1 MDDRSKV
8 RTGLA
13 AVAALCAVA
22 TAPGPAGQAWAA
34 PADGAAGARPY
45 RTEGTLIH
53 GTDAA
58 EGAPLLKPGLGY
70 VDSIAAGQKRYYSVR
85 LDTASGAYVSAV
97 AAPRPGAGVVS
108 YQDRVKVT
116 LESPDG
122 TTCDSSDR
130 KIEANGVAY
139 PLADYA
145 ARQAASGSVASCRK
159 SGRYVVTVERGA
171 GSQDPDSWPLELRLM
186 VEPPVKGGDTGQAP
200 EGSWHATPPELPD
213 GKARWR
219 PGGTGFNDARPL
231 STGVWADQIR
241 PGETHFYRVPID
253 WGQRLD
259 ATAELPAAKTG
270 ETAGV
275 NDALGLRV
283 FNPARGLTKKG
294 SFEAYEGRKAQVE
307 ADTVPVAYG
316 NRSARAD
323 YSVRKMSFAGWYYL
337 AVTVNPDVTRFF
349 KDTVPLTLR
358 VRISG
363 TAKAGPTYDGDAVRA
378 GFGLTDAERRGA
390 AQGPATG
397 DDAGAAVADA
407 TAEGRLRLVG
417 YVSYAVGALLLLGLG
432 GWTLAARRRAPAAAA
447 PASGPGRHR
456 RYGPPP
462 AW

>member
-22 TAPGPAGQAWAA
+22 TTPGPVGQAWAA

-45 RTEGTLIH
+45 RTEGTSVR
-53 GTDAA
+53 GTSDA
-58 EGAPLLKPGLGY
+58 EGAPLLKPGRGY
-70 VDSIAAGQKRYYSVR
+70 VDSIGGGEKRHYSVQ
-85 LDTASGAYVSAV
+85 LDATSGAYVSAV
-97 AAPRPGAGVVS
+97 AAPRPGAGVAS
-108 YQDRVKVT
+108 YQDGVKVT

-122 TTCDSSDR
+122 AVCDSSDR
-130 KIEANGVAY
+130 KIEATGVAY

-145 ARQAASGSVASCRK
+145 ARQVPSGSVASCRK
-159 SGRYVVTVERGA
+159 AGRYLVTVERGA
-171 GSQDPDSWPLELRLM
+171 GSQDPADWPLELRLM
-186 VEPPVKGGDTGQAP
+186 VEPRVKGGDTGQAP
-200 EGSWHATPPELPD
+200 ERSWRTTPPEPPQ

-219 PGGTGFNDARPL
+219 QGGTGFNDARPL

-241 PGETHFYRVPID
+241 PGETHFYRVPVD

-259 ATAELPAAKTG
+259 ATAELSAAKTG

-283 FNPARGLTKKG
+283 FNPARGLTKKS
-294 SFEAYEGRKAQVE
+294 SFVAYEGQEVSAK
-307 ADTVPVAYG
+307 ADTAPVAYG
-316 NRSARAD
+316 NRTARAE
-323 YSVRKMSFAGWYYL
+323 YSVRTMSFSGWYYL
-337 AVTVNPDVTRFF
+337 AVTVNPDVARFF
-349 KDTVPLTLR
+349 KGTVPLTLR

-378 GFGLTDAERRGA
+378 GFGLTDADRREA
-390 AQGPATG
+390 ARGPATG
-397 DDAGAAVADA
+397 DDAMAVAAGTDKDQ
-407 TAEGRLRLVG
+407 LRLVG

-447 PASGPGRHR
+447 PAAGPGRHR

>member
-22 TAPGPAGQAWAA
+22 TAPGPGGQAWAA
-34 PADGAAGARPY
+34 PADGAAEARPY

-53 GTDAA
+53 GTDDA

-85 LDTASGAYVSAV
+85 LDATSGAYVSAV

-116 LESPDG
+116 LASPDG
-122 TTCDSSDR
+122 TTCGSSDR

-139 PLADYA
+139 PLADYV
-145 ARQAASGSVASCRK
+145 ARQVASGSVASCRK
-159 SGRYVVTVERGA
+159 AGRYVVTVERGA
-171 GSQDPDSWPLELRLM
+171 GSQDPAGWPLELRLM

-200 EGSWHATPPELPD
+200 ESSWRTTPPELPR

-219 PGGTGFNDARPL
+219 QGGTGFNDARPL

-241 PGETHFYRVPID
+241 PGETHFYRVPVD

-259 ATAELPAAKTG
+259 ATAELSAAKTG
-270 ETAGV
+270 EAAGV

-283 FNPARGLTKKG
+283 FNPARGLTKKS
-294 SFEAYEGRKAQVE
+294 SFEAYEGQEAQAG

-323 YSVRKMSFAGWYYL
+323 YSVRTMSFAGWYYL

-349 KDTVPLTLR
+349 KGTVPLTLR

-378 GFGLTDAERRGA
+378 GFGLTDADRREA
-390 AQGPATG
+390 AQAPATG
-397 DDAGAAVADA
+397 DDAVAAADD
-407 TAEGRLRLVG
+407 TDKGRLRLVG

>member
-13 AVAALCAVA
+13 AVAALCVVA
-22 TAPGPAGQAWAA
+22 TTPGSAGQAWAA

-45 RTEGTLIH
+45 RTEGTSVQ
-53 GTDAA
+53 GTSDAA
-58 EGAPLLKPGLGY
+58 GAPLLKPGLGY
-70 VDSIAAGQKRYYSVR
+70 VDSIGRGEKRHYSVR
-85 LDTASGAYVSAV
+85 LDATSGAYVSAV

-108 YQDRVKVT
+108 YQDGVKVT

-122 TTCDSSDR
+122 ATCGSSDR

-139 PLADYA
+139 PLADYV
-145 ARQAASGSVASCRK
+145 ARQATSGSVASCRK
-159 SGRYVVTVERGA
+159 AGRYLVTVERGP
-171 GSQDPDSWPLELRLM
+171 GSQDPGSWPLELRLM

-200 EGSWHATPPELPD
+200 EESWRTTPPELPK
-213 GKARWR
+213 GKARSR
-219 PGGTGFNDARPL
+219 QGGTGFNDARPL

-241 PGETHFYRVPID
+241 PGETHFYRVPVD
-253 WGQRLD
+253 WGQRLG
-259 ATAELPAAKTG
+259 ATAELPAAKTE

-283 FNPARGLTKKG
+283 FNPARGLTKKS
-294 SFEAYEGRKAQVE
+294 SFVAYEGRETPAE

-316 NRSARAD
+316 NRTARAE
-323 YSVRKMSFAGWYYL
+323 YSVRTMSFSGWYYL
-337 AVTVNPDVTRFF
+337 AVTVNPNVSRFF
-349 KDTVPLTLR
+349 KGTVPLTLR

-363 TAKAGPTYDGDAVRA
+363 TAKDGPTYDGDAVRA
-378 GFGLTDAERRGA
+378 GFGLTDADRREA
-390 AQGPATG
+390 ARAPATR
-397 DDAGAAVADA
+397 DDAVAVAAGTDKDQ
-407 TAEGRLRLVG
+407 LRLVG

-432 GWTLAARRRAPAAAA
+432 GWTLAARRRAPGAAG
-447 PASGPGRHR
+447 PVPGPGRHR